1 VAAGLTMHNLIVK
14 YPVTMLV
21 LIWATLLLAMWII
34 PGNPQPEV
42 SVAERSAPGRV
53 PPGLASVRRL
63 IAIRH
68 RTLAD

>member
-1 VAAGLTMHNLIVK
+1 MHNLIFNH
-14 YPVTMLV
+14 PVTMLV
-21 LIWATLLLAMWII
+21 LIWAALLLAMWII

-42 SVAERSAPGRV
+42 SVAEHRAPGWV

>member
-1 VAAGLTMHNLIVK
+1 
-14 YPVTMLV
+14 MLV